1 MVEHGELITR
11 VNGKGKKIR
20 KPRSIY
26 SSLQIQQLERRFQR
40 TQYLALPER
49 AELAASLGI
58 TQTQVGVWTFS
69 VLITTLPTQ
78 QSLHEHFNLAY
89 MLVTK
94 QSISFYVK
102 KIDIQMQPIF
112 LAVIK
117 LLHKYVGWLAGRLAG
132 VWLSSYPHCQHV
144 SHHACHPLGLT
155 LATLSHKSTA

>member
-58 TQTQVGVWTFS
+58 TQTQVGGGLS
-69 VLITTLPTQ
+69 DRGCLLNIK
-78 QSLHEHFNLAY
+78 SLN
-89 MLVTK
+89 T
-94 QSISFYVK
+94 S
-102 KIDIQMQPIF
+102 
-112 LAVIK
+112 K
-117 LLHKYVGWLAGRLAG
+117 LM
-132 VWLSSYPHCQHV
+132 
-144 SHHACHPLGLT
+144 
-155 LATLSHKSTA
+155 

>member
-58 TQTQVGVWTFS
+58 TQTQVGLGLGAHHLCGFVVF
-69 VLITTLPTQ
+69 VQIHAQ
-78 QSLHEHFNLAY
+78 QSLHGHFNFVQHI
-89 MLVTK
+89 LV
-94 QSISFYVK
+94 
-102 KIDIQMQPIF
+102 IF
-112 LAVIK
+112 
-117 LLHKYVGWLAGRLAG
+117 
-132 VWLSSYPHCQHV
+132 
-144 SHHACHPLGLT
+144 
-155 LATLSHKSTA
+155 